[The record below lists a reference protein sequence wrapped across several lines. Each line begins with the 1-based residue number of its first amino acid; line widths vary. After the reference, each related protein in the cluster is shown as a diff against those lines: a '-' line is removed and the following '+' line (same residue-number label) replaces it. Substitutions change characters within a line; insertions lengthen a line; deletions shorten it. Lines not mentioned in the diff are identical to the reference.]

1 MEVTQHY
8 DLPSLHALLID
19 TANSATM
26 ATVETNVMAAIRS
39 GSDIGGNIHKSIY
52 NGINSSQLLCRP
64 RQH

>member
-26 ATVETNVMAAIRS
+26 ATVETNVMVAIRS
-39 GSDIGGNIHKSIY
+39 GSDIGGNIH
-52 NGINSSQLLCRP
+52 
-64 RQH
+64 